1 MRTLTMAILTAA
13 AVAVTVP
20 AQAQTYDPD
29 YPVCMQVYGRVG
41 YIDCRYTSLPQCNA
55 TASGRSAEC
64 LINPYYA
71 NPRAKPPVHAV
82 AATIRAN
89 HGVETIRVRRSG
101 RHPATPAGPFAPPDP
116 CCGSRSASPP
126 ASP

>member
-1 MRTLTMAILTAA
+1 MRVLTMAILTAA
-13 AVAVTVP
+13 AVAATAP

-71 NPRAKPPVHAV
+71 NPREKPAV
-82 AATIRAN
+82 P
-89 HGVETIRVRRSG
+89 RR
-101 RHPATPAGPFAPPDP
+101 R
-116 CCGSRSASPP
+116 RR
-126 ASP
+126 